1 MLTRRHL
8 LASTVA
14 AAFMPLISRTSFAAD
29 WAAIETEA
37 KGQTVYFN
45 AWAGSDTIN
54 AYIAW
59 AGEEVKKRYGVT
71 VEHTKITDTAEVVKR
86 VRDEVAAGKADG
98 SVDMVWI
105 NGENFRAMKTGKLLF
120 GPFAEALPNFALVDV
135 VGKPTT
141 TQDFS
146 EAVEGLESPWGMA
159 QLTFFA
165 DGSKVSTPPL
175 SINELIA
182 FATKNPG
189 RVSYPAP
196 PDFHGTTFLK
206 QVLFESVQ
214 DASVFRTPG
223 DAAAFAQYEDL
234 WAKSLNELHKVSWRD
249 GKQFPK
255 AQADVTNLV
264 ADGELLIGIT
274 FNPNEPANLVAA
286 GRMPAATVAWQHKN
300 GTIGNTHF
308 VAIPANAKAKAG
320 AQVFA
325 NFLLSPEAQA
335 KKNDL
340 KIWGD
345 PTVLAVSKLSEADAK
360 MFTSAPAPG
369 SVSIP
374 GPALLEPHASWV
386 ALLETAWLKRYGQG

>member
-1 MLTRRHL
+1 MINRRHVL
-8 LASTVA
+8 A
-14 AAFMPLISRTSFAAD
+14 AALLPIFGRTVFAAD

-59 AGEEVKKRYGVT
+59 AGDEVKKRYGVT
-71 VEHTKITDTAEVVKR
+71 VSHTKITDTAEVVKR
-86 VRDEVAAGKADG
+86 VRDEVAAGKTDG
-98 SVDMVWI
+98 SVDLVWI
-105 NGENFRAMKTGKLLF
+105 NGENFRAMKTEKLLF
-120 GPFAEALPNFALVDV
+120 GPWSESTPNYALVDV
-135 VGKPTT
+135 DGKPTT
-141 TQDFS
+141 RQDFS

-165 DGSKVSTPPL
+165 DGAKLPKPPRSL
-175 SINELIA
+175 TELTT
-182 FATKNPG
+182 FAAANPG
-189 RVSYPAP
+189 RVTYPAP

-206 QVLFESVQ
+206 QVLYESVI
-214 DASVFRTPG
+214 DPHVFAMPG
-223 DAAAFAQYEDL
+223 DAQAFSSYEPVLMSALDT
-234 WAKSLNELHKVSWRD
+234 LHKNFWRN

-255 AQADVTNLV
+255 AQADVTNMV
-264 ADGELLIGIT
+264 ADGELFIGIT

-286 GRMPAATVAWQHKN
+286 GRMPATTVAWQHAK

-340 KIWGD
+340 KTWGD

-360 MFTSAPAPG
+360 MFVAAAAPG
-369 SVSIP
+369 SVTLP

-386 ALLETAWLKRYGQG
+386 ALLEAAWLKHYGQG

>member
-71 VEHTKITDTAEVVKR
+71 VSHTKITDTAEVVKR

-98 SVDMVWI
+98 SVDLVWI
-105 NGENFRAMKTGKLLF
+105 NGENFRAMKTDKLLF
-120 GPFAEALPNFALVDV
+120 GPWSESTPNFALVDV
-135 VGKPTT
+135 EGKPTT
-141 TQDFS
+141 KQDFS

-165 DGSKVSTPPL
+165 DGAKVTNPPR

-182 FATKNPG
+182 YVTQNPG
-189 RVSYPAP
+189 RVTYPAP

-206 QVLFESVQ
+206 QVLYESVQ
-214 DASVFRTPG
+214 DISVFAKQG
-223 DAAAFAQYEDL
+223 DEATFKQYEDV
-234 WAKSLNELHKVSWRD
+234 WANSLNELHKVSWRD

-255 AQADVTNLV
+255 AQADVTNMV
-264 ADGELLIGIT
+264 ADSELLIGIT

-386 ALLETAWLKRYGQG
+386 ALLEAAWLKRYGQG